1 MSPVQASAQAV
12 IAVDVVGTDLVLEEF
27 GRLIAPGGSGIVIA
41 SQAGHMLPALDEATS
56 RALARTPARELAEVP
71 VLASV
76 TGSGHAYA
84 LAKRANIVRVQAAAL
99 TWGDRG
105 ARVNSISPGII
116 MTPLARDEMSGP
128 GAVGYRAMIDA
139 SPAKRVGTPDEIGEA
154 AAFMMGAPFLTG
166 ADLLIDGGVIA
177 AIAGGR
183 YQLGGGAWSEA
194 SA

>member
-1 MSPVQASAQAV
+1 M
-12 IAVDVVGTDLVLEEF
+12 
-27 GRLIAPGGSGIVIA
+27 
-41 SQAGHMLPALDEATS
+41 
-56 RALARTPARELAEVP
+56 
-71 VLASV
+71 
-76 TGSGHAYA
+76 
-84 LAKRANIVRVQAAAL
+84 RVQAAAL
-99 TWGDRG
+99 TLGDRG